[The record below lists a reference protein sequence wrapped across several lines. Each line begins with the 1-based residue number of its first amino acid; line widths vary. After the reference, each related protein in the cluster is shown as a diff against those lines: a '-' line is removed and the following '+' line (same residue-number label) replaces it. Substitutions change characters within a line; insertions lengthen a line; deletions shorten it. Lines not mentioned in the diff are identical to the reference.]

1 MRKGR
6 LLALFIMVQFVIS
19 GTSIAGSGSVT
30 EFIAVLDGENQ
41 IPRRET
47 PATGK
52 VVFKLDG
59 TERKMKYKLTV
70 TDIENAVAAHIHL
83 GKPGENG
90 PIVATLAGP
99 FPPGKGRK
107 DGLLSEGTL
116 EVSDLVGPL
125 MALPRGS
132 QHQEDDD
139 LVLAELL
146 AVMQNGDAYVSI
158 HTDLGWGPAQI
169 RPGNFPEGEIR
180 GQIRTASE

>member
-6 LLALFIMVQFVIS
+6 LWASCILVQFVIS
-19 GTSIAGSGSVT
+19 GTSIAGAGSVT

-52 VVFKLDG
+52 AVFKLDD
-59 TERKMKYKLTV
+59 TERKMKYTLTV
-70 TDIENAVAAHIHL
+70 TDIENVVAAHIHV

-107 DGLLSEGTL
+107 DGLLSEGTF
-116 EVSDLVGPL
+116 EVSDLVGSL
-125 MALPRGS
+125 IALPRGS

-139 LVLAELL
+139 LLLAELL
-146 AVMQNGDAYVSI
+146 AVMQNGEAYVSI
-158 HTDLGWGPAQI
+158 HTDLGWDPSYI
-169 RPGNFPEGEIR
+169 RPGNFTEGEIR
-180 GQIRTASE
+180 GQIQTVSE